1 VVESQLEGPRD
12 EIAPVTPEVPS
23 AIPQDALIIVPVR
36 NAVLFPGTVLP
47 ITIEQSISVR
57 AAQQAM
63 REQRQIG
70 VLMQKSADIDEPSAT
85 EMRGVGT
92 IANIARYVTTPD
104 GAHHLVTQGVQRF
117 EIVEFLEGRPLSR
130 RQEPVQIAF
139 GGLGSGGRTWGFEVW
154 ERRVRADFSIRRRRE
169 SRRTDAGLGRVS

>member
-1 VVESQLEGPRD
+1 
-12 EIAPVTPEVPS
+12 
-23 AIPQDALIIVPVR
+23 VR

-70 VLMQKSADIDEPSAT
+70 VLMQKSADTDEPSAT

-104 GAHHLVTQGVQRF
+104 GAHHLVIQGVQRF
-117 EIVEFLEGRPLSR
+117 EIIEFLEGRPFLVARSPSR
-130 RQEPVQIAF
+130 
-139 GGLGSGGRTWGFEVW
+139 
-154 ERRVRADFSIRRRRE
+154 
-169 SRRTDAGLGRVS
+169 